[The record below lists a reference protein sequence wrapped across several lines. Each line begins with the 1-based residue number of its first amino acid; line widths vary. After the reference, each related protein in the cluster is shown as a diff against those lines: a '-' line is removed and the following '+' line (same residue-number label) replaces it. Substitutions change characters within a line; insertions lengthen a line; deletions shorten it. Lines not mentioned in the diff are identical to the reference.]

1 MGGVSSFTFV
11 VQVIVSGIP
20 FMIDHRVRDC
30 LIHYCYSFVDYNLEV
45 IISVLSMVPAS

>member
-20 FMIDHRVRDC
+20 FMIIESETA
-30 LIHYCYSFVDYNLEV
+30 L
-45 IISVLSMVPAS
+45 